1 MNRQEWEKRWMLEN
15 IRNKIF
21 LEQEYKNKQKI
32 KKEYEIIKE
41 WEQRVQECEDNY
53 WRSRLGKPLQ

>member
-1 MNRQEWEKRWMLEN
+1 MLEN

-32 KKEYEIIKE
+32 KKEYEIKKE

-53 WRSRLGKPLQ
+53 WRSRLGKPLA

>member
-21 LEQEYKNKQKI
+21 LEQEYKNKQKS
-32 KKEYEIIKE
+32 KKEYEIKKE

>member
-21 LEQEYKNKQKI
+21 LEQEYENKQKS
-32 KKEYEIIKE
+32 KKEYEIKKE
-41 WEQRVQECEDNY
+41 LEQKVQECEDNY

>member
-1 MNRQEWEKRWMLEN
+1 MLEN

-21 LEQEYKNKQKI
+21 LEQEYENKQKS
-32 KKEYEIIKE
+32 KKEYEIKKE

>member
-1 MNRQEWEKRWMLEN
+1 MLEN

-21 LEQEYKNKQKI
+21 LEQEYENKQKS
-32 KKEYEIIKE
+32 KSEYEIKKE
-41 WEQRVQECEDNY
+41 WEQRVQECEDDY

>member
-32 KKEYEIIKE
+32 KKEYEIKKE

>member
-1 MNRQEWEKRWMLEN
+1 MNRWEWEKQWLLGN

-21 LEQEYKNKQKI
+21 LEQEYKNKHKS
-32 KKEYEIIKE
+32 KSEYENKKE

-53 WRSRLGKPLQ
+53 WRSRLGKPLA

>member
-32 KKEYEIIKE
+32 KKE